1 VQVALVGDAS
11 DGTDFASRED
21 PDPARRPQLVVS
33 TIDGG
38 EPPPPPQPPPGD
50 GPAVFGAVADATAYS
65 GQASSNFGSAT
76 RLVADTSPS
85 TQSFLRFEVAGLVS
99 APTGAR
105 LRLWVTD
112 KSVNGPEVRPVTSSW
127 SEGTLTWA
135 TKPSFGSV
143 VADIG
148 SVSAG
153 RFVEY
158 DVSGLVTGNGSVQ
171 VALVGDASDGTD
183 FASRE
188 DPDPARRPQLVV
200 STIDGGEP
208 PPPTG
213 DRFSFGLIGDTG
225 YTSDS
230 ITKFLAVRASM
241 NAADLELSVHI
252 GDIKSGSSPCTDS
265 VYTDN
270 RDRFDAFTHPLA
282 YTPGDNEWSDCS
294 SDKNGRL
301 AYLRSVF
308 FADDQTRGTPSMTV
322 AQQSAQFPEN
332 AMWHEGP
339 VTFVTVHTVG
349 SDNNQGAS
357 EFPARNAANIAWL
370 QAAFDTAE
378 ARGSAGVVIATH
390 ANPGFPPDA
399 TSRSTTTG
407 FKSFLEAL
415 RSEVT
420 AWGKPVLF
428 VHGDTHKFRVDQPT
442 ILGSSRSN
450 FTRVEVYGPSDE
462 HWVRVDVD
470 PSSPGLFRVSSQ

>member
-1 VQVALVGDAS
+1 LSVRRALALALVAQAVVVVGSPPAGAATTVFGAVADATAYSGQPSTNFGSANRLVADTSPWTQSFLRFEVAGLASAPTGAKLRLWVTDPSGNGPEVRPVTSPWAEDTLTWATKPSFGSLVADIGSVSAGRFVEYDVKGLVGGNGTVEAALVGDAS

-21 PDPARRPQLVVS
+21 ADPSRRPQLVVTTS
-33 TIDGG
+33 DVE
-38 EPPPPPQPPPGD
+38 EPPPPPGD
-50 GPAVFGAVADATAYS
+50 G
-65 GQASSNFGSAT
+65 
-76 RLVADTSPS
+76 
-85 TQSFLRFEVAGLVS
+85 
-99 APTGAR
+99 
-105 LRLWVTD
+105 
-112 KSVNGPEVRPVTSSW
+112 
-127 SEGTLTWA
+127 
-135 TKPSFGSV
+135 
-143 VADIG
+143 
-148 SVSAG
+148 
-153 RFVEY
+153 
-158 DVSGLVTGNGSVQ
+158 
-171 VALVGDASDGTD
+171 
-183 FASRE
+183 
-188 DPDPARRPQLVV
+188 
-200 STIDGGEP
+200 
-208 PPPTG
+208 
-213 DRFSFGLIGDTG
+213 FSFGLIGDTG

-252 GDIKSGSSPCTDS
+252 GDIKSGTSPCTDS

-270 RDRFDAFTHPLA
+270 RDRFDAFDHPLA
-282 YTPGDNEWSDCS
+282 YTPGDNEWRDCS
-294 SDKNGRL
+294 DKTGRL

-349 SDNNQGAS
+349 SDNNQGSS
-357 EFPARNAANIAWL
+357 EFSARNAANIAWL
-370 QAAFDTAE
+370 QAAFDAAE

-399 TSRSTTTG
+399 TSRATTTG
-407 FKSFLEAL
+407 FKSFLEAV

-442 ILGSSRSN
+442 ILGSTRPN

-462 HWVRVDVD
+462 HWVKVVVD
-470 PSSPGLFRVSSQ
+470 PSDPKLFRVSSQ